1 MFSIPSFSKI
11 LVFLAII
18 ALVWVGFRLVGRLD
32 QARKQ
37 EARRQKDG
45 GRVRGAGRQRP
56 EVEETVRCRVC
67 GAFVAARGATSCGR
81 ADCPY

>member
-1 MFSIPSFSKI
+1 MFSIPSLSKI
-11 LVFLAII
+11 LVLVAII
-18 ALVWVGFRLVGRLD
+18 ALVWFGFRFIGRLD

-37 EARRQKDG
+37 EVRRQKQG
-45 GRVRGAGRQRP
+45 GRAADATRQHAG
-56 EVEETVRCRVC
+56 VEETVRCRVC